1 MEGAMTELGR
11 DAKSLVEAAS
21 GGDEPTAENRA
32 RVRAAIAATLVAA
45 AAASGATTMAAAKG
59 SAAAAGAAGSAIP
72 GSVATALV
80 SLALVS
86 ALGVGTAMYVR
97 SSTPAN
103 KTVPSMATRAV
114 ALATRAPPHSP
125 ARAATISAPAEAAP
139 LPAERA
145 VGEKRLPVS
154 TPPSAAVP
162 ARTRVSGTS
171 VEAEMLLIGQARE
184 ALQSGHA
191 AHALVVLYEHG
202 HRFPSGALGEE
213 RDAMRVTSLCAL
225 GRVAEASAAASQ
237 FLRAFPDSPH
247 AGRVRASCASDSDST
262 F

>member
-11 DAKSLVEAAS
+11 RAKSLVEAAS

-32 RVRAAIAATLVAA
+32 RVRAAIAATLATASGAATVAA
-45 AAASGATTMAAAKG
+45 AKS
-59 SAAAAGAAGSAIP
+59 SAAAAGAAGSATP
-72 GSVATALV
+72 GSVATSALV

-97 SSTPAN
+97 ASTPAN
-103 KTVPSMATRAV
+103 KTAPSMATRA
-114 ALATRAPPHSP
+114 AAPATRAPPDSSAP
-125 ARAATISAPAEAAP
+125 AATISAPAEPAP
-139 LPAERA
+139 LPAQRA
-145 VGEKRLPVS
+145 MGEKHLPVS

-162 ARTRVSGTS
+162 ARAVVSGTS
-171 VEAEMLLIGQARE
+171 VQAEMLLIGEARA
-184 ALQSGHA
+184 ALQSRDA
-191 AHALVVLYEHG
+191 AHALLVLDEHA

-225 GRVAEASAAASQ
+225 ARVAEARAAASQ

-247 AGRVRASCASDSDST
+247 AGRVRASCGSDSDST

>member
-11 DAKSLVEAAS
+11 RAKFLVETAS

-32 RVRAAIAATLVAA
+32 RVRAAIAAQL
-45 AAASGATTMAAAKG
+45 AAASGAATMAAAKS

-72 GSVATALV
+72 GSVATVALV

-103 KTVPSMATRAV
+103 KTVPSMPTRA
-114 ALATRAPPHSP
+114 AAPATRAPPDSSAH
-125 ARAATISAPAEAAP
+125 AAIFAPAEPAP

-145 VGEKRLPVS
+145 VGEKHLPVS
-154 TPPSAAVP
+154 KPPSAAVR
-162 ARTRVSGTS
+162 ARARVSGTS
-171 VEAEMLLIGQARE
+171 VEAEMLLIGEARE
-184 ALQSGHA
+184 ALQSRDA
-191 AHALVVLYEHG
+191 AHALLLLDEHAD
-202 HRFPSGALGEE
+202 RFPSGALGEE
-213 RDAMRVTSLCAL
+213 RDALRVTSLCAL
-225 GRVAEASAAASQ
+225 GRVAEARAAASQ
-237 FLRAFPDSPH
+237 FLRASPDSPH
-247 AGRVRASCASDSDST
+247 AGRVRASCGSDSDST